1 MRAARDFA
9 LQLEAAGLLPGT
21 AAVRVH
27 LYGSLGA
34 TGIGHGTPAA
44 ILAGLAGA
52 SPETVDPSLPAL
64 LAAHIAAEGTL
75 EVLGRHPVAL
85 SPSDIVLEPRTV
97 LPRHSNAMRMTAVT
111 AGGKV
116 LAEETF
122 YSIGGGFVETES
134 SLAATAGMDVTPAA
148 PAKVLPYP
156 YQYSS
161 ELLAIC
167 AAEKLSIS
175 DVAWANECALRQAD
189 EVREGLDAIWRTMQ
203 ECVDAGL
210 KTGGILPGV
219 LHARR
224 RAAAI
229 ADRLEQDAAVRET
242 SLEWLQAFAIA
253 VNEENAAG
261 GRVVTAPTNG
271 AAGIIPAVMHY
282 FFRFIPQEEQRKAD
296 NMRRYLLV
304 AAAIGSLYK
313 GNASISGAEA
323 GCQGEVGSACSM
335 AAGALCEVLGGTPE
349 QVENAAEIAM
359 EHNLGLTCDPVAG
372 LVQLPCIERNAIAA
386 GKAVASARMALYGD
400 GQHLVSLDTV
410 IETMRQTGRDMS
422 SKYKETSEGGLAVN
436 VIEC

>member
-1 MRAARDFA
+1 MRAA
-9 LQLEAAGLLPGT
+9 LEFVHDLSTRELMAAT
-21 AAVRVH
+21 EAITVQ

-34 TGIGHGTPAA
+34 TGIGHGTPSA
-44 ILAGLAGA
+44 ILAGLAGYE
-52 SPETVDPSLPAL
+52 PETVDPAVPGLLATTVADDGVLAL
-64 LAAHIAAEGTL
+64 LGGH
-75 EVLGRHPVAL
+75 RVAMTPASIIL
-85 SPSDIVLEPRTV
+85 TPRVV
-97 LPRHSNAMRMTAVT
+97 LPRHTNGMTIT
-111 AGGKV
+111 ATAADGSQ
-116 LAEETF
+116 LHRETY

-134 SLAATAGMDVTPAA
+134 AMAAAAGEDVTPSA
-148 PAKVLPYP
+148 PAAALPHP
-156 YQYSS
+156 YQFSV
-161 ELLAIC
+161 ELMQIC
-167 AAEKLSIS
+167 AAEQLSIS
-175 DVAWANECALRQAD
+175 DVAWANECAVRPAA
-189 EVREGLDAIWRTMQ
+189 EVEAKLDAIWAAMHASI
-203 ECVDAGL
+203 EAGL
-210 KTGGILPGV
+210 DAGGILPGI

-224 RAAAI
+224 RAGAI
-229 ADRLEQDAAVRET
+229 AARLALDSAERET
-242 SLEWLQAFAIA
+242 SHEWMQAFAIA

-271 AAGIIPAVMHY
+271 AAGIIPAVLEY
-282 FFRFIPQEEQRKAD
+282 FLRFIPHDAAQEPSII
-296 NMRRYLLV
+296 RRYLLV

-335 AAGALCEVLGGTPE
+335 AAGAVCEILGGTPE

-400 GQHLVSLDTV
+400 GKHLVSLDTV